1 MYGYILLLQYFRTYA
16 DTSRKMLKNKT
27 PFHRGFT
34 FQYCF
39 GRLFV
44 LKGKIHTVLAE
55 TSLRLC
61 LHFAEN
67 RWTLSQ
73 RRVDATNW
81 YSFVTSRKLSR
92 IHFILLSWLTSLSY
106 HNFVV

>member
-1 MYGYILLLQYFRTYA
+1 MSHIVGRQYLCRTNVYKILLTTIKKNSVRYTKLHLWLHFIVAVLPNLCRH
-16 DTSRKMLKNKT
+16 SRKMLKNKT

-67 RWTLSQ
+67 RWT
-73 RRVDATNW
+73 
-81 YSFVTSRKLSR
+81 YVTTPR
-92 IHFILLSWLTSLSY
+92 
-106 HNFVV
+106 